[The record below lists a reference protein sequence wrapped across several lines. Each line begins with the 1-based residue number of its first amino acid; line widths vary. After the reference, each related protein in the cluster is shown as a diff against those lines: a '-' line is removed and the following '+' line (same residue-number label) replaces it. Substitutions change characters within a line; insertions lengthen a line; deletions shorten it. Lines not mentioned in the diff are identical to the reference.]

1 MHYRWFTCL
10 PLPMNPFYKML
21 PQPLPSA
28 LRSTMCEEWFHL
40 PPPFI
45 IHIRKVEFQLFFLSA
60 IYVLFLR
67 VLRYCAPFLTFL
79 YLLESAKKARV
90 PTSAFYIPAVCSTL
104 LLSTCQ
110 LLTADRTWCWAAAA
124 EQLTADRTW
133 CWAAAAEQLTEEVA
147 ADRQLAGL
155 AHRTLKVEVQNP
167 KKILSFYCHVF
178 VLISFPSRREGK
190 RSSLLFE
197 CLGIEEG

>member
-1 MHYRWFTCL
+1 
-10 PLPMNPFYKML
+10 ML

-60 IYVLFLR
+60 IYVLLWLFYTCSKAR
-67 VLRYCAPFLTFL
+67 
-79 YLLESAKKARV
+79 KKARV